1 MAINKIKI
9 QNFKSYKGIFTLYL
23 NQGLNILVGDNESGK
38 STILEAIH
46 VALTG
51 YYHGH
56 NIRNELSQYLFN
68 NEAVLEYITS
78 VRSGKA
84 IAPPTILIEIF
95 FDAPMDAELFEGNEN
110 TDKETKV
117 EGLQFKIAYDEKY
130 NDEYQ
135 KIIESKNLTSLPIEY
150 YEVSWNTF
158 ARKTITTK
166 SIPVKSAMID
176 SSNYYYQ
183 NGSDVYISHIVKDIL
198 SLEEITTIAQAH
210 RNMVDFFS
218 EAKAIENINKKIT
231 AEASMSNGSIS
242 LSANLG
248 TKNAW
253 EHSLLTQV
261 DGIPFGFVG
270 KGTQCAIKTE
280 LALSNRRA
288 QKAGI
293 ILLEEPES
301 HLSFSHLNQLIMS
314 ISQKCTDRQILIS
327 THSSYVANKLGLEN
341 LILLNDHRIT
351 RLSELESTEFF
362 RKMSGYDTL
371 RLILCKRA
379 ILVEGDSDELIVQKA
394 YMVSHNGRLPI
405 QDGIDIISVG
415 TAFLRFLEIA
425 EKLHKDTAVI
435 TDNDGDVSALEKKY
449 SNYIGDNKKDYIEIS
464 YDEEVDTGDLIIG
477 KSPYNYN
484 TLEPKL
490 LKVNDLA
497 TFNEIFGTS
506 YADDDGLRKYMQH
519 HKTDCALAIF
529 DTKKKVNFP
538 KYISEVINK
547 NE

>member
-1 MAINKIKI
+1 MAISKVKI
-9 QNFKSYKGIFTLYL
+9 QNFKSYKEIFTLHL

-38 STILEAIH
+38 STILEAVHI
-46 VALTG
+46 ALTG

-56 NIRNELSQYLFN
+56 NIRTELSQYLFN
-68 NEAVLEYITS
+68 NEAVSEYIAS
-78 VRSGKA
+78 VQRGEA
-84 IAPPTILIEIF
+84 IEPPSILIEVF
-95 FDAPMDAELFEGNEN
+95 FDEPIDAELFEGNEN

-135 KIIESKNLTSLPIEY
+135 KIIENKNLTSLPIEY
-150 YEVSWNTF
+150 YEASWNTF

-176 SSNYYYQ
+176 SSNYHYQ
-183 NGSDVYISHIVKDIL
+183 NGSDVYISHIVKDLL
-198 SLEEITTIAQAH
+198 SLEEITAIAQAH
-210 RNMVDFFS
+210 RNMVDYFA
-218 EAKAIENINKKIT
+218 EAKAIENINEKIT
-231 AEASMSNGSIS
+231 AEAPMSNGAIS

-253 EHSLLTQV
+253 EHSLLTQI
-261 DGIPFGFVG
+261 DGVPFGFVG
-270 KGTQCAIKTE
+270 KGTQCAVKTE
-280 LALSNRRA
+280 LALSNKQA

-293 ILLEEPES
+293 VLLEEPES

-314 ISQKCTDRQILIS
+314 ISQKCTNRQILMS

-341 LILLNDHRIT
+341 LILLNNHRIT
-351 RLSELESTEFF
+351 RLSELQSTEFF

-394 YMVSHNGRLPI
+394 YMMSHDGRLPI

-425 EKLHKDTAVI
+425 DKLHKDTAVI
-435 TDNDGDVSALEKKY
+435 TDNDGDITALERKY
-449 SNYIGDNKKDYIEIS
+449 SNYIGDNKKDYIKIS
-464 YDEEVDTGDLIIG
+464 YDKEVDTGDLTIG
-477 KSPYNYN
+477 KSSYNYN

-490 LKVNDLA
+490 LKVNNRVL
-497 TFNEIFGTS
+497 FNEIFGTT
-506 YADDDGLRKYMQH
+506 YAKDDDLRKYMQQ

-538 KYISEVINK
+538 KYISEVIDN

>member
-1 MAINKIKI
+1 MAISKLKI

-23 NQGLNILVGDNESGK
+23 DQGLNILVGDNESGK

-51 YYHGH
+51 YYHGR
-56 NIRNELSQYLFN
+56 NIRTELSQYLFN
-68 NEAVLEYITS
+68 KEAVSEYIAS
-78 VRSGKA
+78 VQQGNA

-95 FDAPMDAELFEGNEN
+95 FDAPIDAELFEGNEN
-110 TDKETKV
+110 TDKETQV
-117 EGLQFKIAYDEKY
+117 EGLQFKIAYDDKY

-150 YEVSWNTF
+150 YEASWNTF
-158 ARKTITTK
+158 ARKTITSK
-166 SIPVKSAMID
+166 SIPIKSAMID

-183 NGSDVYISHIVKDIL
+183 NGSDVYISHIVKDLL

-218 EAKAIENINKKIT
+218 EAKAIEDINEKIT

-253 EHSLLTQV
+253 EHSLLTQI

-280 LALSNRRA
+280 LALSNKQA

-314 ISQKCTDRQILIS
+314 ISQKCADRQILIS

-341 LILLNDHRIT
+341 LILLNDHCTT
-351 RLSELESTEFF
+351 RLSELKSTEFF

-379 ILVEGDSDELIVQKA
+379 ILVEGDSDEMIVQKA

-435 TDNDGDVSALEKKY
+435 TDNDGDVLALEKKY
-449 SNYIGDNKKDYIEIS
+449 SNYIGENKKDYIVIS
-464 YDEEVDTGDLIIG
+464 YDEEIDAGDLVIG
-477 KSPYNYN
+477 ERPYNYN

-490 LKVNDLA
+490 LKVNDRVL
-497 TFNEIFGTS
+497 FNEIFGTS
-506 YADDDGLRKYMQH
+506 YAEDDELRKYMQQ

-538 KYISEVINK
+538 KYISEVIGK